1 MNHFV
6 NDSATPEWLLM
17 SANLVRDI
25 DGVTYE
31 YRNGLHT
38 VDGVVSVTTG
48 ASARELIAA

>member
-1 MNHFV
+1 MNHYT

-17 SANLVRDI
+17 SADLVRD

-38 VDGVVSVTTG
+38 IDGVVTVDSW
-48 ASARELIAA
+48 ASAREPIAA